1 MGVWARHRRFAHN
14 VAQRNDP
21 KTPPLISPRCGASGV
36 ALGVPRDVPD
46 ERGVL
51 GRGSGA
57 RQDSPARLSHNAR
70 FASHAGPSGHVGS
83 RRADVFGSRVGAFM
97 PDGGDPFSGWLAGVP
112 ENGADCDSKP
122 VLCEGYG
129 LHSLCHAGAE
139 LVNVVAVN
147 GARGRVLPTC
157 AGRVRRG
164 PSPGGRR
171 AGVRPAACPERQRS
185 D

>member
-1 MGVWARHRRFAHN
+1 MRGLLHLPGRLDMLARVGLIHR
-14 VAQRNDP
+14 
-21 KTPPLISPRCGASGV
+21 
-36 ALGVPRDVPD
+36 
-46 ERGVL
+46 
-51 GRGSGA
+51 
-57 RQDSPARLSHNAR
+57 
-70 FASHAGPSGHVGS
+70 
-83 RRADVFGSRVGAFM
+83 SRVGAFM

-112 ENGADCDSKP
+112 ENGAACDSKP
-122 VLCEGYG
+122 LLCAG
-129 LHSLCHAGAE
+129 LVRTPCATPDVKR
-139 LVNVVAVN
+139 VNVVALD